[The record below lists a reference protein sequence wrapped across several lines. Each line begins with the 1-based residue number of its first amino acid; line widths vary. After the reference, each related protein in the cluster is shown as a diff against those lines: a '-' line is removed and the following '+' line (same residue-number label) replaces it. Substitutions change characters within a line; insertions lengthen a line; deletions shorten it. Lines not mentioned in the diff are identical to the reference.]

1 MKIRSFLMM
10 MAFAGAP
17 LLLSACGGEKAIPLQ
32 GERLSVLELQ
42 EDLIADD
49 QDALPAMELPDAW
62 KNEFWPQ
69 VGGYPN
75 HSMQNL
81 ALGHE
86 LQPVWRTRIGKGG
99 NDDIPLMAQP
109 IVVNGMVVTLDSS
122 AYVRAFD
129 VKDGS
134 RVWEQG
140 AGFKKDDDPV
150 LTGGIAYG
158 DQKIFMTNGYN
169 EVYAMDYK
177 TGKLLWQRNLPGP
190 SQVAPTILDGRV
202 YVLTIDN
209 SLLAFATHD
218 GAPLWEYSA
227 VSEGTGV
234 VGSAAPAANR
244 EVVVAAFS
252 SGEVTALRVENGSS
266 AWTENLDT
274 IGRFGGIGSIADI
287 KAAPVIDK
295 GLLVAMNYSG
305 RMAAMDLR
313 SGRRIWQR
321 DIGGENMPWIAGES
335 IFVVSSENTLI
346 AMNRK
351 TGLIYW
357 IKPLQNYMDPDDVD
371 EIVHWHG
378 PMLAGDRLILVSSEG
393 RVVEASPETGDI
405 LSAWEVG
412 RDVPVSPT
420 IAGGRMYLISED
432 GMLRVY
438 Q

>member
-134 RVWEQG
+134 RIWEQG

-357 IKPLQNYMDPDDVD
+357 IKPLQNYMDPDDAD

>member
-10 MAFAGAP
+10 MAVAGAP

-86 LQPVWRTRIGKGG
+86 LQPVWRARIGKGG

-357 IKPLQNYMDPDDVD
+357 IKPLQNYMDPDDAD

>member
-1 MKIRSFLMM
+1 MM

-134 RVWEQG
+134 RIWEQG

-357 IKPLQNYMDPDDVD
+357 IKPLQNYMDPDDAD